1 VTDEDA
7 AAPLGATGT
16 FPVSACVQALADV
29 MLARGRDAENL
40 GEPRL
45 KPIDIAIES
54 RVVELG
60 RVEPDPAKMLRV
72 KATTEPRPVER
83 PDAIVDQLRTIT
95 PQFFLRNTHR
105 AESQAD
111 PDWLDFE
118 RRVTRAEDWRDDLE
132 AARRCQGAPRAEAPD
147 LASPL
152 LAMLV
157 AERRVVMVETRWHT
171 LYGRPD
177 PVDDPA

>member
-1 VTDEDA
+1 MTGSDPE
-7 AAPLGATGT
+7 APLGATGT

-29 MLARGRDAENL
+29 MLERGRAAETL

-45 KPIDIAIES
+45 RPLDITIES
-54 RVVELG
+54 RVVDLG
-60 RVEPDPAKMLRV
+60 RVEPDPARMLRV
-72 KATTEPRPVER
+72 KATTEPRAVSR
-83 PDAIVDQLRTIT
+83 PDAIIDQLRTIT

-111 PDWLDFE
+111 PEWLDFE
-118 RRVTRAEDWRDDLE
+118 RRGVRTHDWQADLE
-132 AARRCQGAPRAEAPD
+132 AARRCAGPPRHAPPD
-147 LASPL
+147 LASPV